1 MLVNRTVKL
10 VLLLL
15 AAALVLAVVGLVV
28 RVLRWLLY
36 LAIVLV
42 VVAAAVRWARGRAR

>member
-1 MLVNRTVKL
+1 MNRTVKI

-15 AAALVLAVVGLVV
+15 GAALVLAVIGLVV

-42 VVAAAVRWARGRAR
+42 VVAAAMRWVRGRGR